1 MLGRQST
8 APINDLGPAMTDML
22 EHDVH
27 SLALPEGRP
36 VGSPG
41 HTAAQRY
48 ITERLTAIGARGY
61 GGGAYALPYTVH
73 GGSFANLLARLP
85 GADDNAAPIVLTAHY
100 DTCGP
105 QPGADD
111 NAAAVAIA
119 LRIAEHLLAKPAHRP
134 IIAAF
139 FDAEEP
145 PYYLTEAMGSIH
157 FYHHQ
162 RREPVHGALALD
174 LVGHDVPLP
183 GLDHALFITGMESDP
198 GLADVLQETQVPK
211 DATREL
217 LAPVPALNRY
227 VGDMSDHHVF
237 RVNERPY
244 LFLTCGRWMHYHQPT
259 DIPENL
265 NFDKIAAIAEY
276 TEALLRAMAEKPLEG
291 PFEGYDSTPVELA
304 FLDKAIGGLVG
315 QFGIN
320 LEKREDI
327 DRLAVTLMAQFGL

>member
-1 MLGRQST
+1 
-8 APINDLGPAMTDML
+8 MTDML
-22 EHDVH
+22 EQDVR
-27 SLALPEGRP
+27 SLALPDGRP

-41 HTAAQRY
+41 HAAARQY
-48 ITERLTAIGARGY
+48 LEERLAGIGAPAYHGED
-61 GGGAYALPYTVH
+61 YALPYTA
-73 GGSFANLLARLP
+73 GGESFTNVMARLP
-85 GADDNAAPIVLTAHY
+85 GADDDAAPIVLTAHY

-119 LRIAEHLLAKPAHRP
+119 LRVAERLLANPARRP

-145 PYYLTEAMGSIH
+145 PYYLSEAMGSIY

-162 RREPVHGALALD
+162 RQETVHAALALD

-183 GLDHALFITGMESDP
+183 GLDNAVFITGMESDAD
-198 GLADVLQETQVPK
+198 LAAVLQSAPVPT
-211 DATREL
+211 DGAGEQLT
-217 LAPVPALNRY
+217 PVPALNRY
-227 VGDMSDHHVF
+227 VGDMSDYHVF

-244 LFLTCGRWMHYHQPT
+244 LFLTCGRWIHYHQPT

-265 NFDKIAAIAEY
+265 NFDKIAAIADY
-276 TEALLRAMAEKPLEG
+276 TETLLRAMAEKPLDG

-304 FLDKAIGGLVG
+304 FLNKAIGSLVE
-315 QFGIN
+315 QFGIT

-327 DRLAVTLMAQFGL
+327 DRLADMLMGQFGL